1 MAEESVINSV
11 KKYLRQLIKRGIPVQ
26 YGVLFGS
33 WVKGHPHEWSDI
45 DLLVV
50 SSRFDGERRRED
62 INLLWRTAARTDNRI
77 EPIPVGRIQYE
88 SDYGSPII
96 EIARREGLVITL

>member
-1 MAEESVINSV
+1 
-11 KKYLRQLIKRGIPVQ
+11 
-26 YGVLFGS
+26 
-33 WVKGHPHEWSDI
+33 
-45 DLLVV
+45 LLVV